1 MPSFLRKGLKII
13 AHRKKHEQICTVLV
27 LCWSLV
33 LVRRLQ
39 WQPISELLLG
49 VILFG
54 APFTCFFFLACHIF
68 AAGCCLIVPLGKQQ
82 SSFQY
87 TTALHTFQAMMNV
100 FFLFLLCP
108 GFTAALIEPRLRT
121 GSEKVCVSFAP
132 TSVLRVGFRTC
143 L

>member
-13 AHRKKHEQICTVLV
+13 ARRKKHEQIYTVLV

-54 APFTCFFFLACHIF
+54 APFTFFWLGLSYFCRWLLFDCASRE
-68 AAGCCLIVPLGKQQ
+68 AAVQFSTHHCASHFPSHDECVLSFSFVSWFHCCLD
-82 SSFQY
+82 
-87 TTALHTFQAMMNV
+87 
-100 FFLFLLCP
+100 
-108 GFTAALIEPRLRT
+108 
-121 GSEKVCVSFAP
+121 
-132 TSVLRVGFRTC
+132 
-143 L
+143 

>member
-1 MPSFLRKGLKII
+1 MAAYFRTPTG
-13 AHRKKHEQICTVLV
+13 CN
-27 LCWSLV
+27 SLWCSV
-33 LVRRLQ
+33 Y
-39 WQPISELLLG
+39 
-49 VILFG
+49 LF
-54 APFTCFFFLACHIF
+54 FVFFCLACHVF
-68 AAGCCLIVPLGKQQ
+68 AAGCCLILPLGKQQ
-82 SSFQY
+82 SSFQH

-143 L
+143 W